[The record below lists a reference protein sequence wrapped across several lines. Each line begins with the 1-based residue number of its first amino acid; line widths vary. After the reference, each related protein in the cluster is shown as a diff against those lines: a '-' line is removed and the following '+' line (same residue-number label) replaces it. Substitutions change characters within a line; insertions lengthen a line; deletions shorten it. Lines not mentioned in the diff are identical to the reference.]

1 MHRFTSVKMTLGYKF
16 FVWLL
21 VMVPLTTTQGQAVTL
36 RKYLA
41 TSHENDVWPGFIYQT
56 VAFNRKP
63 FVSK

>member
-1 MHRFTSVKMTLGYKF
+1 MPSLSVKMSPRKMY
-16 FVWLL
+16 FVVGML
-21 VMVPLTTTQGQAVTL
+21 VLVPPTIKGQAMAL
-36 RKYLA
+36 RKYVA

>member
-1 MHRFTSVKMTLGYKF
+1 MHRFVSVKMSPRNMY
-16 FVWLL
+16 FVGIL
-21 VMVPLTTTQGQAVTL
+21 VLVAPTIQGQAVTL
-36 RKYLA
+36 RKYVA